1 MLHVHWRHMH
11 AAYSVAVRQHMQDMQ
26 HAVDP
31 SHLCCTPLAA
41 LRRWLPT
48 FQANPPSAEKNSSW
62 QMKMVSSSLSRDHA
76 CSLLRRACR
85 SQLTAAAH
93 AEALRGSAS

>member
-1 MLHVHWRHMH
+1 MH
-11 AAYSVAVRQHMQDMQ
+11 AGYGVAVRRHMQDMQ

-31 SHLCCTPLAA
+31 SHLCCTPLAT

-48 FQANPPSAEKNSSW
+48 FQASPTSAEKNSSW
-62 QMKMVSSSLSRDHA
+62 QMKMASNSLSRDHA
-76 CSLLRRACR
+76 CSLLHRAYH